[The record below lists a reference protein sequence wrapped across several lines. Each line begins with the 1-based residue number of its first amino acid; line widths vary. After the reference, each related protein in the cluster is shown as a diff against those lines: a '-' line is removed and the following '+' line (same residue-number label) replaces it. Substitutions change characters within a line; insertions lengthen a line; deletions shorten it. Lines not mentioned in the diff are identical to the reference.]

1 MTTLPRK
8 PERFFALLSFILLV
22 LCILVAYRETF
33 AAMVGI
39 WWRSETFTHAFLVP
53 PIVMWM
59 VWRERDELA
68 RIRFRPNAWVL
79 LPILAVGFLWLLGD
93 LVAVN
98 AVTQFAVVALLALLV
113 PLVFGL
119 QITRHLV
126 FPLAFLFFCVPVGEF
141 AMPQLME
148 WTADFTVLA
157 LRLTGIPVY
166 REGLQFV
173 IPSGN
178 WSVVEACSGV
188 RYLIASLTVGTLF
201 AYLNYQSTNRRVMF
215 IVVSALVPIL
225 ANWLRAYMIVLLG
238 HVSGNKLAAGVD
250 HLIYGWVFFGIV
262 ILLMF
267 MIGAKWADMPL
278 GKAALA
284 NGIANNENSLNP
296 SASGRS
302 YGGLALMSLAGAIA
316 VIAPILLQLKI
327 NTLKNPQPVQLSAPK
342 ALGEGWQLSGS
353 KVAEWAPAFE
363 NPSAQFNVAY
373 ESKGDKVGLYIAYY
387 RNQSYSRKLVSSQ
400 NVLVKSK
407 DEVWAQVSSGT
418 TDLEFFGK
426 KIRVRTAQLRGA
438 SLGDGGNKPGLAVRQ
453 VYWINGKL
461 TASDLDAKLH
471 GAFTQLLAKG
481 DDSAVIVIYA
491 PVEPDGR
498 EKTVFETFVRT
509 NSAAI
514 MKALDDTAAQG
525 KFRVQTLKTE

>member
-8 PERFFALLSFILLV
+8 SERFVALLTFALLVF
-22 LCILVAYRETF
+22 CILAAYRETF

-53 PIVMWM
+53 PIVIWM

-68 RIRFRPNAWVL
+68 RIKVRPNAWVL
-79 LPILAVGFLWLLGD
+79 LPLLALGFLWLLGD

-98 AVTQFAVVALLALLV
+98 AVTQFAVVGLLVLSV
-113 PLVFGL
+113 PLVFGV

-201 AYLNYQSTNRRVMF
+201 AYLNYQSINRRVMF

-225 ANWLRAYMIVLLG
+225 ANWLRAYMIVMLG

-284 NGIANNENSLNP
+284 NGIANNEDFLNA

-302 YGGLALMSLAGAIA
+302 YGGLALMFLAGAIA
-316 VIAPILLQLKI
+316 VIAPILVQLKI
-327 NTLKNPQPVQLSAPK
+327 NTLKSPQPVQLSAPK
-342 ALGEGWQLSGS
+342 ALGEGWQLSDG
-353 KVAEWAPAFE
+353 KLAEWTPAFQ

-373 ESKGDKVGLYIAYY
+373 QSKNDKVGLYIAYY
-387 RNQSYSRKLVSSQ
+387 RNQSYNRKLVSSQ

-407 DEVWAQVSSGT
+407 DEVWAQIKSGT
-418 TDLEFFGK
+418 ADLEFLGK
-426 KIRVRTAQLRGA
+426 KTRVRSAQLRGS
-438 SLGDGGNKPGLAVRQ
+438 SLGEAGNSTGLAVRQ

-461 TASDLDAKLH
+461 TASDLDAKLQ
-471 GAFTQLLAKG
+471 GALTQLLAKG
-481 DDSAVIVIYA
+481 DDSAVIIIYA
-491 PVEPDGR
+491 PVSPDGS
-498 EKTVFETFVRT
+498 EKTVFDSFIGA
-509 NSAAI
+509 NGPAI
-514 MKALDDTAAQG
+514 LKVLDDIAAQG
-525 KFRVQTLKTE
+525 KIRTVPPKTE

>member
-1 MTTLPRK
+1 MKNMASGRQ
-8 PERFFALLSFILLV
+8 RFVALVCFLLLMV
-22 LCILVAYRETF
+22 CVLVAYRETF

-53 PIVMWM
+53 PIVAWI
-59 VWRERDELA
+59 VWREREELKY
-68 RIRFRPNAWVL
+68 IPFNPNAWIL
-79 LPILAVGFLWLLGD
+79 LPLLGMGLFWLLGD

-98 AVTQFAVVALLALLV
+98 AVTQFAVVAMLVLLV

-119 QITRHLV
+119 AVARHLI

-141 AMPQLME
+141 AMPLLME

-157 LRLTGIPVY
+157 LRATGIPVY

-173 IPSGN
+173 IPTGN

-201 AYLNYQSTNRRVMF
+201 AYLNYKSIHRRLIF

-225 ANWLRAYMIVLLG
+225 ANWLRAYMIVMLG

-278 GKAALA
+278 ENASVATGFAM
-284 NGIANNENSLNP
+284 NENTPNQTLQNANQSILI
-296 SASGRS
+296 
-302 YGGLALMSLAGAIA
+302 LMLLGAMTVSMPMVA
-316 VIAPILLQLKI
+316 RLKI
-327 NTLKNPQPVQLSAPK
+327 DKLKSMQPVQLLAPQV
-342 ALGEGWQLSGS
+342 LGNGWQRSDA

-363 NPSAQFNVAY
+363 NPSAEINTTYQNGG
-373 ESKGDKVGLYIAYY
+373 EQVGLYIGYY
-387 RNQSYSRKLVSSQ
+387 RNQNYQRKLVSSQ
-400 NVLVKSK
+400 NVLVRSK
-407 DEVWAQVSSGT
+407 DANWAQVSSGT
-418 TDLEFFGK
+418 VGLEFLGQ
-426 KIRVRTAQLRGA
+426 RQMVRSAQLRA
-438 SLGDGGNKPGLAVRQ
+438 SSLGEAGSSPGLSVRQ

-461 TASDLDAKLH
+461 TASDLNAKLQ
-471 GAFTQLLAKG
+471 GALMQLLAKG
-481 DDSAVIVIYA
+481 DDSAVVILYA
-491 PVEPDGR
+491 KVEPGR
-498 EKTVFETFVRT
+498 QENAVFESFVRA
-509 NSAAI
+509 NG
-514 MKALDDTAAQG
+514 ALILKMLDTVAAQG
-525 KFRVQTLKTE
+525 SMSAPAAQN